1 MNHTIESI
9 DFWYKLVSNY
19 KDIEENDKEHMVE
32 LLQQE
37 LPTLSSLIMERTCN
51 LSCSHCVFQNEKSS
65 RKISQDCDLESR
77 ILTIASQLPINSSV
91 IHEGRVIRDWHIPIL
106 AKIKEIRPD
115 LALGLIDNGT
125 YVNIRDKFQTN
136 TLSLDWLDI
145 SIDGDAN
152 THNKQR
158 RNNKAYATAIEG
170 LRQARSYVNKS
181 GRVTSLF
188 TGTKINYANVYEA
201 ALPLMEEKLVDEFH
215 VTPAGPTFRDEN
227 LVMDESEWGIFW
239 EIFCKAHALG
249 FKHDIPVF
257 IRFYNHEDIR
267 KLAHV
272 VGYDAFRA
280 AFTNWNDL
288 RVSRGSI
295 SFVIN
300 GIRILYVPISICPT
314 ETFVIDVDG
323 VYRLAYCVKF
333 TLEELQK
340 KRKDDKDL
348 SAYSV
353 ALIQKGD
360 RYSELYGIGAKQ
372 WWEAFGKNFLQNEKE
387 LFNNI
392 IFERR

>member
-1 MNHTIESI
+1 MNQTIESI
-9 DFWYKLVSNY
+9 DFWYKIISLH
-19 KDIEENDKEHMVE
+19 KDIEETDKEYMVN

-51 LSCSHCVFQNEKSS
+51 LSCSHCVFQDEKSS
-65 RKISQDCDLESR
+65 KRISQGCDLESI

-125 YVNIRDKFQTN
+125 YLNVKDKFQAHK
-136 TLSLDWLDI
+136 LHLDWLDI
-145 SIDGDAN
+145 SIDGDEA
-152 THNKQR
+152 THNRQR
-158 RNNKAYATAIEG
+158 GNKKAYATAIEG
-170 LRQARSYVNKS
+170 LRQARSYINRN
-181 GRVTSLF
+181 GRITSLF

-201 ALPLMEEKLVDEFH
+201 ALSLMEEKLVDEFH

-227 LVMDESEWGIFW
+227 LVMDETEWVIFW
-239 EIFCKAHALG
+239 ESFCKAHALG
-249 FKHDIPVF
+249 ERFGIPVY
-257 IRFYNHEDIR
+257 IRFYNHDDIR
-267 KLAHV
+267 KFANV

-280 AFTNWNDL
+280 AFTNRDDI

-295 SFVIN
+295 SFLIN
-300 GIRILYVPISICPT
+300 GIRILYVPVSICPT

-333 TLEELQK
+333 TLEELRN

-360 RYSELYGIGAKQ
+360 SYSELYKKGAKQ
-372 WWEAFGKNFLQNEKE
+372 WWEVFGKVHLQAEKK
-387 LFNNI
+387 LFNNL